1 MNDKFCGFLSLN
13 YKFLIS
19 AMTKP
24 FPGFIELSQQ
34 LQFSHHYTELFI
46 NMILKSSSKSYV
58 YWDTLHTVGY
68 YSKICYTVENL
79 FLIKLVFPLYNITY
93 ILTRIIPR
101 NLVRITDI
109 QINRS
114 SIDSNMNLVGIIDI

>member
-1 MNDKFCGFLSLN
+1 MLGITIQERNCYIFKPTFIFNVLLILTNNKFCGFLSLN
-13 YKFLIS
+13 NKFSIS

-79 FLIKLVFPLYNITY
+79 FLIILVFPLYNIK
-93 ILTRIIPR
+93 LK
-101 NLVRITDI
+101 LE
-109 QINRS
+109 S
-114 SIDSNMNLVGIIDI
+114 